1 LLLDGAAVTWPLA
14 ARAQQRRPARI
25 GYKMGEG
32 RVRLAHSNRQKTGPA
47 GLGLFGRNRMR
58 FHSQFSGNNIAA
70 DDHRLEVCGF
80 AVPRLFRNRFLS
92 GVTRTSTISPVTMYV
107 P

>member
-1 LLLDGAAVTWPLA
+1 MSASLRTDRSAALPHEA
-14 ARAQQRRPARI
+14 
-25 GYKMGEG
+25 YGEG
-32 RVRLAHSNRQKTGPA
+32 HVLINPLSLLIGRRRDRLDWACSVVTDA
-47 GLGLFGRNRMR
+47 
-58 FHSQFSGNNIAA
+58 FHSQLSGNNIVA

-92 GVTRTSTISPVTMYV
+92 GVTRTSTLSPVTMYV